1 MTQLATRNQFN
12 LGNLEI
18 CNDFGQTPI
27 GLACCCAD
35 ASTVTTLSLV
45 AGVIATA
52 MAGPLAGALAAI
64 ILANDVAYLRAKDAG
79 ELGQARETMRVI
91 RDLDD
96 APVLPPPSVLK
107 QMGDYLFEGLNQN
120 RQAEIKA
127 IALNDSPRSALL
139 KMLELYGYSRDE
151 VDQQWPG
158 AIELLQPQP
167 IAPASAP
174 IAATLPITQI
184 QAPAPY
190 DLADDMGRHPQSS
203 LIAGVPGAGKGML
216 ISNALRAI
224 KKHNPHVKIFV
235 IDPKASGKEA
245 GYWSIADHYF
255 ALNFEKAASIED
267 AAEWFMARL
276 TQFKQFEGPKLLV
289 IDEGATALATLRLAK
304 VYEYRTTPG
313 GKEQQI
319 KVDMMGQFKM
329 FLTHVSSM
337 GDSEDNWMWFVSQI
351 INCDDLGISGGQR
364 SIFRGIGLVSP
375 KNRKAVDNFFATGFV
390 PLPKG
395 GKDEVYRLM
404 AESPCDRAYYDGKTD
419 QWASSQP
426 LENHSGFDRDSRT
439 FVGANHE

>member
-1 MTQLATRNQFN
+1 MAQLATRNQFN
-12 LGNLEI
+12 LEI
-18 CNDFGQTPI
+18 CNDFGHQPI
-27 GLACCCAD
+27 GLACCFAD
-35 ASTVTTLSLV
+35 TSTVSTLSLI
-45 AGVIATA
+45 AGVIAVA
-52 MAGPLAGALAAI
+52 MAGPLAGALAAV
-64 ILANDVAYLRAKDAG
+64 ILANDVMYLNAK
-79 ELGQARETMRVI
+79 ESGQLQQSRETMRVI
-91 RDLDD
+91 RELPDGE
-96 APVLPPPSVLK
+96 PMPPPSILK
-107 QMGDYLFEGLNQN
+107 EMGDYLFEGLSQG
-120 RQAEIKA
+120 RRSEIMA
-127 IALNDSPRSALL
+127 IAENDSPRPALL

-167 IAPASAP
+167 VAPPSAP
-174 IAATLPITQI
+174 IAATVPITQI
-184 QAPAPY
+184 QASIAY
-190 DLADDMGRHPQSS
+190 DLADDMGREPQSS

-304 VYEYRTTPG
+304 TYEYRTTPS

-375 KNRKAVDNFFATGFV
+375 KNKKAVDNFFATNFV
-390 PLPKG
+390 PLPDG
-395 GKDEVYRLM
+395 GKAEVYRLM

-439 FVGANHE
+439 FVGANHG

>member
-1 MTQLATRNQFN
+1 VAQLATRNQFN
-12 LGNLEI
+12 LEI
-18 CNDFGQTPI
+18 CNDFGHQPI
-27 GLACCCAD
+27 GLACCFAD
-35 ASTVTTLSLV
+35 TSTVSTLSLI
-45 AGVIATA
+45 AGVIAVA
-52 MAGPLAGALAAI
+52 MAGPLAGALAAA
-64 ILANDVAYLRAKDAG
+64 ILANDVMYLNAK
-79 ELGQARETMRVI
+79 ESGQLQQSRETMRVI
-91 RDLDD
+91 RELPNDE
-96 APVLPPPSVLK
+96 PMPPPSILK
-107 QMGDYLFEGLNQN
+107 EMGDYLFEGLSQG
-120 RQAEIKA
+120 RRSEITA
-127 IALNDSPRSALL
+127 IAQESPRSALL

-158 AIELLQPQP
+158 AIESLQPQP
-167 IAPASAP
+167 VAPVSAP
-174 IAATLPITQI
+174 IAATVPITQI
-184 QAPAPY
+184 QPPIAY
-190 DLADDMGRHPQSS
+190 DLADDMGRNPQSS
-203 LIAGVPGAGKGML
+203 IVAGVPGAGKGML

-235 IDPKASGKEA
+235 VDPKASPKEL

-255 ALNFEKAASIED
+255 KLAFANEAVED

-276 TQFKQFEGPKLLV
+276 SEFKRFQGPKLLV
-289 IDEGATALATLRLAK
+289 IDEGATVLTTLRLAK
-304 VYEYRTTPG
+304 IYEYRETPN
-313 GKEQQI
+313 GKEQAI
-319 KVDMMGQFKM
+319 KVDLLGQFKA

-439 FVGANHE
+439 FVGATS